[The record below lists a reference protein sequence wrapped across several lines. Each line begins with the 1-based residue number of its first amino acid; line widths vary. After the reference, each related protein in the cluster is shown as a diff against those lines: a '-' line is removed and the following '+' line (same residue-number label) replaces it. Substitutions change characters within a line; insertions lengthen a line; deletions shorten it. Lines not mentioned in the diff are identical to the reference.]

1 MNIAAIASCLNLLGL
16 IVFGYWVKGL
26 RQRIDN
32 LNLLAKEQRETVEVV
47 RMRAAELDQLRKD
60 YRQGLDD
67 FKDLGEK
74 MNEIRAKIVTDLEQA
89 VRCKDDQLARTK
101 QRELDSLDRLPE
113 LEKLLARTIE
123 ELQRQIS
130 FLVFVTSPES
140 SRMVFGE
147 PRSTLAE
154 ALRQEAAKAH

>member
-26 RQRIDN
+26 RQRIEN
-32 LNLLAKEQRETVEVV
+32 LHLLAREQKETVEVV
-47 RMRAAELDQLRKD
+47 RMRATELDQLRKD

-74 MNEIRAKIVTDLEQA
+74 MNEIRAEIVKDLERA
-89 VRCKDDQLARTK
+89 VKSKDEQLARTK
-101 QRELDSLDRLPE
+101 QRELDSLDRFPE
-113 LEKLLARTIE
+113 LEKLLAKTIE

-147 PRSTLAE
+147 PRPTLAE
-154 ALRQEAAKAH
+154 IIRGEAAKTH